1 MGNQP
6 KSQSL
11 KVFQSPP
18 KAAVTQLTA
27 RQLEVLALL
36 CEGLQNKQIARRLN
50 IAGATVK
57 IHVAN
62 ILRTL
67 NVSTRLQ
74 AAVVAMSVGLEQQA
88 EATLRASGEI
98 TQAVRHPTVLRLVP
112 ADNEEAGMPNMRSDW
127 SLEAADWLKRPPD
140 VGDYFLQAGNV
151 GYDERA
157 AGAPQ
162 QSLLDQRR

>member
-1 MGNQP
+1 MKNSTAANPPNQL
-6 KSQSL
+6 QSS
-11 KVFQSPP
+11 KFGM
-18 KAAVTQLTA
+18 TQLTA

-74 AAVVAMSVGLEQQA
+74 AAVVAMSVGFEQQA
-88 EATLRASGEI
+88 ETAPKSSGEI
-98 TQAVRHPTVLRLVP
+98 TQAQRHATVLRLVS
-112 ADNEEAGMPNMRSDW
+112 ADDQEAGMPTMRADW
-127 SLEAADWLKRPPD
+127 SLEAAT
-140 VGDYFLQAGNV
+140 G
-151 GYDERA
+151 
-157 AGAPQ
+157 
-162 QSLLDQRR
+162 